1 MNTKKNVWKRDS
13 ELVTL
18 KGNKGNIVIPIGQAL
33 EGIMVL
39 GGVGSGKTS
48 RSLNTI
54 QKAMMEK
61 GFGMLNCCVKADE
74 AERAKELAQI
84 TGRGDD
90 VRVMKLDGSVK
101 FNILEALRPGGATAV
116 TAALRQIS
124 EPEWAKEGCVWAQ
137 AAHEHLNNLVWVFIL
152 AGEKLDISAIRL
164 ALDDVQVHKKLLTEA
179 AKSITKGAKEEH
191 ELLLLTNYFLQQWA
205 RISEKTRESILTP
218 LKASLFPFCN
228 VAMHDTFCTDTT
240 FDIKELREGK
250 ILIVDIP
257 CVGEKAISGIAAN
270 KIMKYLVER
279 MVENTGYGEDDD
291 TIRPVVIIADDY
303 HYIDTSYDAEFAN
316 ISRNVKGGLFL
327 LTTGIDAFSRTP
339 TLLSALRGLRVL
351 HSSHE
356 ALHQLTTGTRAAEV
370 STYIWFREKL
380 SETHLDKIPW
390 WAFWLKG
397 SPLPSERDFPKGS
410 NEALI
415 QLNPDFYPIKH
426 RAYAKIKFHSPSR

>member
-1 MNTKKNVWKRDS
+1 MNTKNNVWKRDS
-13 ELVTL
+13 ELLKL
-18 KGNKGNIVIPIGQAL
+18 KGAKGNIVIPIGQVL
-33 EGIMVL
+33 EGVMVL

-74 AERAKELAQI
+74 ADRAKKLAQI

-101 FNILEALRPGGATAV
+101 FNILEALRLDGRAKV
-116 TAALRQIS
+116 TNAILQIS
-124 EPEWAKEGCVWAQ
+124 EPEWAKEGCGWAQ
-137 AAHEHLNNLVWVFIL
+137 AAHEHLNNLVWLFIL

-164 ALDDVQVHKKLLTEA
+164 ALDDAQVHKKLLTEA

-191 ELLLLTNYFLQQWA
+191 ELLLLTAYFLQQWT

-218 LKASLFPFCN
+218 LKASLSPFCN
-228 VAMHDTFCTDTT
+228 GPMRDIFCTDTT
-240 FDIKELREGK
+240 FDLKELREGK

-257 CVGEKAISGIAAN
+257 CVGENAISGIAAN
-270 KIMKYLVER
+270 KIMKF
-279 MVENTGYGEDDD
+279 MVEQMIENTKIVNES
-291 TIRPVVIIADDY
+291 IRPVIIVADDC
-303 HYIDTSYDAEFAN
+303 HYVTTSYDAVFATCAR
-316 ISRNVKGGLFL
+316 SVKGGLFF
-327 LTTGIDAFSRTP
+327 LTTGIDALSRTP
-339 TLLSALRGLRVL
+339 GILTALRGLRVL
-351 HSSHE
+351 HSSPE
-356 ALHQLTTGTRAAEV
+356 ALHQLITGARAAKV

-397 SPLPSERDFPKGS
+397 SPLPSERDFPNGS

-426 RAYAKIKFHSPSR
+426 RAYAKIKFPSPSR